1 MKKSKVKLTP
11 VFQTKEQEELFARC
25 AQESMH
31 KTMTGEI
38 SYLSI
43 DESMNNGKVILSP
56 VFQTKEHEELFARCA
71 QETMF
76 RYMNE
81 ENKIEKILKKLRK

>member
-25 AQESMH
+25 AQE
-31 KTMTGEI
+31 
-38 SYLSI
+38 
-43 DESMNNGKVILSP
+43 
-56 VFQTKEHEELFARCA
+56 
-71 QETMF
+71 TMF

-81 ENKIEKILKKLRK
+81 ENAKKKILKK

>member
-1 MKKSKVKLTP
+1 MKESKVKLSP
-11 VFQTKEQEELFARC
+11 VFQTKEQEELFAKC
-25 AQESMH
+25 AAESMH

-43 DESMNNGKVILSP
+43 DESTNNDNVIVSP
-56 VFQTKEHEELFARCA
+56 VFQTKEQEELFAKCA

-76 RYMNE
+76 RYMND
-81 ENKIEKILKKLRK
+81 ENAKKKTLKK

>member
-1 MKKSKVKLTP
+1 
-11 VFQTKEQEELFARC
+11 
-25 AQESMH
+25 MH

-43 DESMNNGKVILSP
+43 DESTNNDNVIVSP
-56 VFQTKEHEELFARCA
+56 VFQTKEQEELFAKCA

-76 RYMNE
+76 RYMND
-81 ENKIEKILKKLRK
+81 ENAKKKTLKK